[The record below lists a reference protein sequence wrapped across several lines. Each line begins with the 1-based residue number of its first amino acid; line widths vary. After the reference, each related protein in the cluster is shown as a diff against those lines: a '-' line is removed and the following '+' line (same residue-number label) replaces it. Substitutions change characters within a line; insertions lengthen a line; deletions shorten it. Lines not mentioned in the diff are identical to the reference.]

1 MDIRKLNSILMRTVA
16 VLLMLVLVTSGM
28 VSGRFARY
36 VTTAEYSD
44 SARVAKF
51 HIIDTVDT
59 NMLGS
64 VEIPVLIKPGNIST
78 EAIALKNHSE
88 VAVQFTITVENVYD
102 NLPLSFQIRD
112 QDNNV
117 LAQMAEDE
125 NSVTYTGTIAPGQNN
140 KAFSL
145 FVGWPYSESN
155 LNYCGR
161 VDLIRVAVK
170 AEQVD

>member
-51 HIIDTVDT
+51 HVVDT
-59 NMLGS
+59 SSPMFGEVN
-64 VEIPVLIKPGNIST
+64 IPVTLITPGNITTSG
-78 EAIALKNHSE
+78 ISLKNHSE

-112 QDNNV
+112 QDKQV
-117 LAQMAEDE
+117 LAQMGEDE

-155 LNYCGR
+155 LDYCGR